1 MKDLFKINLRQFD
14 SLTVINKTT
23 SNTTGNDLS
32 SEMKT
37 FYEKTLLEAATPH
50 LVHQQF
56 GKKVSIPSRSGR
68 TVEFRKFD
76 SLKKALTPLTEGVTP
91 DGDKL
96 NVTPVIA
103 TCSQYGNYVTCSDLL
118 ELEAIDPI
126 IAETTKKIGE
136 NAALTLDTIVRNE
149 LQTGLNVMYAAN
161 SQGVV
166 PSSRSDITSDN
177 KLTAKMVLKATTKM
191 RKNNVPTINGD
202 YICILHPSVE
212 EDIMSDD
219 KWIEVQKYTNDNVTK
234 VYKGEIGR
242 LYNMRFVR
250 TTEAKIY
257 QAGTELAPNAVYGC
271 LILGEDG
278 YGVVDV
284 AGGIEVIV
292 KQKGSGGSS
301 DPLNQRS
308 TIGWKINGF
317 TAKILQEERVLRL
330 ECGSSYSAEDEAN

>member
-1 MKDLFKINLRQFD
+1 MKNLFKINLRQFD

-23 SNTTGNDLS
+23 SNTTGNDLTA
-32 SEMKT
+32 EMKT
-37 FYEKTLLEAATPH
+37 FYEKTLLEAARPS

-56 GKKVSIPSRSGR
+56 GKKVSIPARNGR
-68 TVEFRKFD
+68 TVEFRKFS

-91 DGDKL
+91 DGDTL
-96 NVTPVIA
+96 NVEPVVA
-103 TCSQYGNYVTCSDLL
+103 ACYQYGNYVTLSDLL

-126 IAETTKKIGE
+126 IANTTKEIGE
-136 NAALTLDTIVRNE
+136 NAALTLDTVTRNE
-149 LQTGLNVMYAAN
+149 LQAGTNVMYAPN

-166 PSSRSDITSDN
+166 PSSRADITSDN
-177 KLTAKMVLKATTKM
+177 KVTSKVVLKATTKM
-191 RKNNVPTINGD
+191 RKNNVPTIDGD
-202 YICILHPSVE
+202 YVWIIHPSVE
-212 EDIMSDD
+212 EDVMSDE
-219 KWIEVQKYTNDNVTK
+219 KWIEVQKYTDNVKK
-234 VYKGEIGR
+234 VYSGEIGR

-257 QAGTELAPNAVYGC
+257 QAGTELAPNAVYGN
-271 LILGEDG
+271 LVLGKDG

-292 KQKGSGGSS
+292 KQKGSAGSN

-317 TAKILQEERVLRL
+317 CAKILQQERVLRV
-330 ECGSSYSAEDEAN
+330 ESGSSYSAEDEAN